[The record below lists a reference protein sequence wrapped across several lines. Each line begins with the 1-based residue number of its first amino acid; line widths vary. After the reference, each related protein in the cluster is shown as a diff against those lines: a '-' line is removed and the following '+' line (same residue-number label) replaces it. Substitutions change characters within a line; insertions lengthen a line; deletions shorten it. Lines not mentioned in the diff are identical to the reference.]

1 LRWFVW
7 LFRFLFMSII
17 YWLRIVDLYQG
28 VVVAY
33 ARLIVLGA
41 FSLRG
46 GGRGAGLVLRTK
58 RIRDKALR
66 RL

>member
-1 LRWFVW
+1 
-7 LFRFLFMSII
+7 MSII

-58 RIRDKALR
+58 RIRDKA
-66 RL
+66 